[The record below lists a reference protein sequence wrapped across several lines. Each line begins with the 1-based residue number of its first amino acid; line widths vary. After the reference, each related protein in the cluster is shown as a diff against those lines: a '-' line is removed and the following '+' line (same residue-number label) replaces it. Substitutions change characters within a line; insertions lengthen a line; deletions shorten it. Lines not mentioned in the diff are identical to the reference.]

1 MMKFFRAL
9 AIIFIALFITALF
22 VSAFP
27 VVMLVATIGIMVAF
41 IVFVAKGVYEVL
53 KD

>member
-1 MMKFFRAL
+1 MKFIRAL
-9 AIIFIALFITALF
+9 SVIFIALFVTALF

-27 VVMLVATIGIMVAF
+27 VVMLVVTIGIIIAF
-41 IVFVAKGVYEVL
+41 IVFVVKGVYEVL

>member
-1 MMKFFRAL
+1 MMKFIRAL
-9 AIIFIALFITALF
+9 AVIFIAIFITGLF
-22 VSAFP
+22 LSAFP
-27 VVMLVATIGIMVAF
+27 VVMFIITIAIMIAF

>member
-9 AIIFIALFITALF
+9 AIIFIALFITILF
-22 VSAFP
+22 ISAFP
-27 VVMLVATIGIMVAF
+27 VVMLVVTIGIIIAF
-41 IVFVAKGVYEVL
+41 IVFVVKGVYEVL

>member
-1 MMKFFRAL
+1 MKFFKAL
-9 AIIFIALFITALF
+9 AIIFIALFITACF

-27 VVMLVATIGIMVAF
+27 VVMLIITIGIIIAF
-41 IVFVAKGVYEVL
+41 IVFVVKGVYEVL

>member
-1 MMKFFRAL
+1 MKFFKAL
-9 AIIFIALFITALF
+9 AIIFIALFITSLF

-27 VVMLVATIGIMVAF
+27 IVMLIITIGTIVAF
-41 IVFVAKGVYEVL
+41 IVFVVKGVYEVL

>member
-9 AIIFIALFITALF
+9 AIISIALFITALF

-27 VVMLVATIGIMVAF
+27 VVMLVITIGIIVAF
-41 IVFVAKGVYEVL
+41 IVFIVKGVYEIL
-53 KD
+53 KN

>member
-1 MMKFFRAL
+1 MKFFRAL

-27 VVMLVATIGIMVAF
+27 VVMLIITVAIMVAF
-41 IVFVAKGVYEVL
+41 TVFVVKGVYEIL